1 MLAKGRFAELLP
13 VNFAEPFDCD
23 YHPNALPLLISFDD
37 AADVSLPDSAD
48 LGDPPFQPRTA
59 LRLASILFST
69 QQAAASGMASWHG
82 ADGNGLAGPK
92 LRASPGPATTPQG
105 AIRLAGA
112 DDLDPNA
119 PVVVV
124 PLFKLRR
131 KEVAALKFTP

>member
-59 LRLASILFST
+59 LRLASILFNT

-82 ADGNGLAGPK
+82 ADGNGWPV
-92 LRASPGPATTPQG
+92 LRFVPLLDPATTPHEPFG
-105 AIRLAGA
+105 LPGPTTLTR
-112 DDLDPNA
+112 
-119 PVVVV
+119 
-124 PLFKLRR
+124 LRR
-131 KEVAALKFTP
+131 SSSCRCSSFAARKWRR